1 MHNKPKI
8 LYVDDEELNIKV
20 FQLTFSRCY
29 DVLTADSARKGMEII
44 TSDPD
49 IKFVIS
55 DLRMPEMNG
64 LEFIRKIKSV
74 CKHTPCSILSGYQQS
89 PEIMNALNNGEIV
102 DYLMKPFD
110 KGAVERLINRHI
122 NDTSGN

>member
-1 MHNKPKI
+1 MNNKPKI

-20 FQLTFSRCY
+20 FQLTFSECFE
-29 DVLTADSARKGMEII
+29 VLTADSAMKGMEIFCN
-44 TSDPD
+44 DPN
-49 IKFVIS
+49 INFVIS
-55 DLRMPEMNG
+55 DMRMPVMNG

-74 CKHTPCSILSGYQQS
+74 CKHTPCSILSAYQQN

-110 KGAVERLINRHI
+110 KGAIERLINRHI
-122 NDTSGN
+122 NDTTGN